1 MDKIPISLP
10 VVVEGKYD
18 QIKLAS
24 IIDATILTT
33 EGFGIFNNK
42 EKRALLRTLSKN
54 GIILLTD
61 SDGAGGMIRS
71 HLQSFLPPDKIY
83 HLYIPQITG
92 KEKRKKS
99 PSKAGTLGVEGMDAA
114 LLREMFQKFA
124 DRGEARQ
131 GRRGTI
137 TKADFFADGLTGRQG
152 SADKRN
158 ALCAHLSLPRDM
170 TPTALLAAVNLLLD
184 REEYRT
190 AVENLS
196 GDKAEDTV

>member
-42 EKRALLRTLSKN
+42 EKRALLRALSKN

-83 HLYIPQITG
+83 HLYIPQIAG

-124 DRGEARQ
+124 DPRGDAAWTARYYHK
-131 GRRGTI
+131 G
-137 TKADFFADGLTGRQG
+137 GLFCRWTYRQTG
-152 SADKRN
+152 
-158 ALCAHLSLPRDM
+158 
-170 TPTALLAAVNLLLD
+170 
-184 REEYRT
+184 
-190 AVENLS
+190 
-196 GDKAEDTV
+196 